1 MVTEITRDELKQK
14 LDHPKKFTLIDAL
27 PPETYRQGHLPGA
40 LNMPPEQVE
49 RLATSMLPQKDNE
62 VIVYCAGPSC
72 HASEDVALQLV
83 DMGYSHVR
91 RYVGGKMDWID
102 AGLPVVNRSTQQAA

>member
-40 LNMPPEQVE
+40 LNMPPDQVD
-49 RLATSMLPQKDNE
+49 RLATEILPQKDNE
-62 VIVYCAGPSC
+62 VVVYCAGRSC
-72 HASEDVALQLV
+72 HASEDVALQLM
-83 DMGYSHVR
+83 DMGYSQVR
-91 RYVGGKMDWID
+91 RYVGGKMDWIN
-102 AGLPVVNRSTQQAA
+102 AGLPIVNRSTQQAA